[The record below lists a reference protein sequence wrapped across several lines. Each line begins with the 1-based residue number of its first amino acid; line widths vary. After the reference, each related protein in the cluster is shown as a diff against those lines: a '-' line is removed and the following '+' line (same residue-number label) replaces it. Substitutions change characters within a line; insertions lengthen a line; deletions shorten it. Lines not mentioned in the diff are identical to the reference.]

1 MIADEFG
8 GLPTQTR
15 VEQFRGAVAA
25 MRTDEVVFGDA
36 VHARD
41 YVTHFGA
48 VAIVAL
54 DAQERVLVIQQYRHP
69 MAARLWEIPAGL
81 LDKPDEDPLTAAQ
94 RELAEE
100 AGVLADEWRVLVD
113 YATTP
118 GGSTE
123 LLRIYLARGLTSLP
137 ERPMTQEAEEQ
148 DMPVQFIAIDDLCD
162 AVFAGAVC
170 NTSIVVGALAVR
182 TARDSGWTQLRP
194 ADAVWP
200 MRDHLE
206 ANDRIFRA

>member
-8 GLPTQTR
+8 GLPTRQR

-25 MRTDEVVFGDA
+25 MRTDEVVFGEA

-48 VAIVAL
+48 VAVVAL
-54 DAQERVLVIQQYRHP
+54 DADDRVLVIQQYRHP

-100 AGVLADEWRVLVD
+100 AGVLAAEWQVLVD

-123 LLRIYLARGLTSLP
+123 LLRIYLARGLTTLP

-148 DMPVQFIAIDDLCD
+148 DMPSRFVTIDALCD

-170 NTSIVVGALAVR
+170 NTSIVVGGLAVR
-182 TARDSGWTQLRP
+182 AARDTGWQHLRP
-194 ADAVWP
+194 ADAEWP
-200 MRDHLE
+200 MRDHLA